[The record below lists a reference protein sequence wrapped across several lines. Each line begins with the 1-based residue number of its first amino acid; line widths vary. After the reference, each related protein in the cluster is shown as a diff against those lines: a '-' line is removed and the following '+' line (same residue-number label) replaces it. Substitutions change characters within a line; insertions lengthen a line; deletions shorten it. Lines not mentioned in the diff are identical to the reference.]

1 MSSKKS
7 QEIPDVTIK
16 EKKNLQDRFKEFLGK
31 FWKKF
36 KAKGVLPEDQF
47 ESFSVIL
54 GRDLIFMDWTI
65 QFGGQLLGI
74 LLGALVGFLIGANLF
89 KDLFGASESIN
100 PNSYISLYVGTLIAV
115 TGLSVYY
122 LMKLGIRINV
132 PKKIANNKVNI
143 AKVAFFGLSFVFGL
157 SYLYN
162 TFLEP
167 AVNQV
172 AGINNP
178 DDPVNGGD
186 PGNGGGGFDWQSNGQ
201 YAILIFS
208 IIAASAVF
216 ALLYA
221 GIMYSMN
228 KKVGTLDGVAI
239 ITASILL
246 MFYLLS
252 QFSMPQYLIEA
263 FQSKSYTLLLPLL
276 NDILYYSLIAFVTI
290 MVYHLSRRIELSFII
305 LFLGFAFGYD
315 TRNIVVYLID
325 ILLAPRNPYVATS
338 LVKTL
343 QGLQYAGLAGM
354 FVYPLVFYRDTA
366 AFFKKAYITIRNQGL
381 ILVVFFF
388 VILVIEVILQF
399 VFTYLGILFSLIIFI
414 VLVVL
419 VNSLI
424 TKKYGKQSFTGLL
437 TTMTKATLQMSES
450 VIPTLKKQTNFL
462 EEKSVRRRWTSIIL
476 GTTIPLA
483 LYFGIMYISTAVTA
497 QTAISTTLFLY
508 LAVPISI
515 GFIAFSL
522 SYFWV
527 KNPIIRRNF
536 SFTYPLRITGLLG
549 SIIYF
554 FYAVNSLV
562 YNKVGVYPLVALF
575 YVPLI
580 LIAIFRKDKLGTL
593 LLSLAGDNKD
603 TALKELLL
611 RRDLDISSLD
621 EKFYKSPPYLKT
633 WLALILTKRGEKA
646 QTSQNLVSML
656 TSSFPLE
663 RATGAL
669 CILYLNDKE
678 TMERVI
684 KILESDS
691 DPRVRDAIAYGIR
704 YFDDLP
710 EEIYKRIIDS
720 QHYEDDAKVLE
731 TLKETISS
739 LDIRFSADEQ
749 EEEVELEEY
758 FEEI

>member
-1 MSSKKS
+1 
-7 QEIPDVTIK
+7 
-16 EKKNLQDRFKEFLGK
+16 
-31 FWKKF
+31 
-36 KAKGVLPEDQF
+36 
-47 ESFSVIL
+47 
-54 GRDLIFMDWTI
+54 
-65 QFGGQLLGI
+65 
-74 LLGALVGFLIGANLF
+74 
-89 KDLFGASESIN
+89 
-100 PNSYISLYVGTLIAV
+100 
-115 TGLSVYY
+115 
-122 LMKLGIRINV
+122 
-132 PKKIANNKVNI
+132 
-143 AKVAFFGLSFVFGL
+143 
-157 SYLYN
+157 
-162 TFLEP
+162 
-167 AVNQV
+167 
-172 AGINNP
+172 
-178 DDPVNGGD
+178 
-186 PGNGGGGFDWQSNGQ
+186 
-201 YAILIFS
+201 
-208 IIAASAVF
+208 
-216 ALLYA
+216 
-221 GIMYSMN
+221 
-228 KKVGTLDGVAI
+228 
-239 ITASILL
+239 
-246 MFYLLS
+246 
-252 QFSMPQYLIEA
+252 
-263 FQSKSYTLLLPLL
+263 
-276 NDILYYSLIAFVTI
+276 
-290 MVYHLSRRIELSFII
+290 
-305 LFLGFAFGYD
+305 
-315 TRNIVVYLID
+315 
-325 ILLAPRNPYVATS
+325 
-338 LVKTL
+338 
-343 QGLQYAGLAGM
+343 M

-366 AFFKKAYITIRNQGL
+366 AFFKKVYRTIRNQGL

-399 VFTYLGILFSLIIFI
+399 VFTYLGIFFSLIIFI
-414 VLVVL
+414 VLVGL

-497 QTAISTTLFLY
+497 QTAIGTIIFLY

-536 SFTYPLRITGLLG
+536 SFTYPLRIAGLLG

-575 YVPLI
+575 YVPLV

-710 EEIYKRIIDS
+710 EEIYKRIIDT

>member
-1 MSSKKS
+1 MTLPEPEQVKNFS
-7 QEIPDVTIK
+7 TRIK
-16 EKKNLQDRFKEFLGK
+16 QFLNR
-31 FWKKF
+31 FWKNF
-36 KAKGVLPEDQF
+36 KAKGVLPKDQY

-74 LLGALVGFLIGANLF
+74 LLGALVGFLVGANLF

-100 PNSYISLYVGTLIAV
+100 PNSYISLYVGTLLAV
-115 TGLSVYY
+115 VGLSVYY
-122 LMKLGIRINV
+122 IMKLGIRINA
-132 PKKIANNKVNI
+132 PKKIAKNKFNI

-167 AVNQV
+167 AVNKI
-172 AGINNP
+172 AGIVNP
-178 DDPVNGGD
+178 LDPNGNGD
-186 PGNGGGGFDWQSNGQ
+186 PGNGGGGVDWQSTNQ
-201 YAILIFS
+201 YIILIAS
-208 IIAASAVF
+208 ILAVAAVF
-216 ALLYA
+216 ALLYS

-228 KKVGTLDGVAI
+228 KKVGTIDGVAI
-239 ITASILL
+239 VTTSTLL

-263 FQSKSYTLLLPLL
+263 FQTKSYSLLLPLL

-290 MVYHLSRRIELSFII
+290 MVYHLSRRIELSIII
-305 LFLGFAFGYD
+305 LFLGFAFGYE
-315 TRNIVVYLID
+315 TTNIVEFLI
-325 ILLAPRNPYVATS
+325 ILKWDFPEKSYISAT
-338 LVKTL
+338 LIKTL

-354 FVYPLVFYRDTA
+354 IAYPLVFYRDTA
-366 AFFKKAYITIRNQGL
+366 AFFKKAYVTIRNQGL
-381 ILVVFFF
+381 VLIGFFI

-414 VLVVL
+414 VLVGL

-437 TTMTKATLQMSES
+437 STMTQATLQMSES
-450 VIPTLKKQTNFL
+450 VIPTLKKQTKFL
-462 EEKSVRRRWTSIIL
+462 EEKSVRRRLTAVIL

-483 LYFGIMYISTAVTA
+483 LYFGTMYLT
-497 QTAISTTLFLY
+497 TAITGQTVIGTTVFLY
-508 LAVPISI
+508 TAVPISI

-522 SYFWV
+522 SYLWV
-527 KNPIIRRNF
+527 KNPIIRSNF
-536 SFTYPLRITGLLG
+536 NYQYPLKIAGLIG
-549 SIIYF
+549 GIFYF
-554 FYAVNSLV
+554 FYAVNGLI
-562 YNKVGVYPLVALF
+562 YNRVGLYPLIALF
-575 YVPLI
+575 YVPI
-580 LIAIFRKDKLGTL
+580 VLIAVFRKDKLGTL

-611 RRDLDISSLD
+611 RRDLDIPSLD

-646 QTSQNLVSML
+646 QTSQNLMSML
-656 TSSFPLE
+656 SSNFPLE

-704 YFDDLP
+704 YFDDIP

-739 LDIRFSADEQ
+739 LDIRFSAEEQ